1 MRSSVAEKKAGEF
14 LALADIRLNGDRPQ
28 DLRVLHPDFY
38 QRIVAEGSLGLGE
51 SYVDGWWECERLDRF
66 FHQILAAKLDQAAA
80 QSPTAI
86 LMSLKRRFFNLQTEA
101 GSLQVGQRHY
111 DVGNDL
117 FMGMLDP
124 SMTYTCGYWKDARDL
139 EDAQEAKLD
148 LVCRK
153 LGLKPGQRVLD
164 IGCGWGSFIKFAAER
179 YGIQAVGITISKEQQ
194 ALAKVACLGLPIDV
208 RLQDY
213 REVDESFD
221 HIVSLGMFEHVG
233 LKNHREYFEVA
244 HRCLKEK
251 GLFLLHTIA
260 SADTDNQP
268 DPWIERYIF
277 PNSMLPNAKNIVE
290 ASADLFR
297 AEDWHNL
304 GPDYDPTL
312 MAWFSNFE
320 RAWPQLRSQYSQRF
334 YRTWKY
340 YLLSCAGTF
349 RAGRNQVWQILYSRS
364 GDTPPARVTRA

>member
-1 MRSSVAEKKAGEF
+1 MPNNLAERKAGEF
-14 LALADIRLNGDRPQ
+14 LAVAGIRLNGDRPQ
-28 DLRVLHPDFY
+28 DIQVLHPDFY
-38 QRIVAEGSLGLGE
+38 RRIMTDGSLGLGE

-66 FHQILAAKLDQAAA
+66 FYQVLAAKLDQRAAK
-80 QSPTAI
+80 SPAA
-86 LMSLKRRFFNLQTEA
+86 LFMALKRRFLNLQTESGA
-101 GSLQVGQRHY
+101 FQVGERHY
-111 DVGNDL
+111 DIGNDL
-117 FMGMLDP
+117 FTGMLDAR
-124 SMTYTCGYWKDARDL
+124 MTYTCGYWKNAMDL
-139 EDAQEAKLD
+139 EEAQEAKLD

-153 LGLKPGQRVLD
+153 LNLRPGQRVLD

-179 YGIQAVGITISKEQQ
+179 YGVRAVGITISKEQR
-194 ALAKVACLGLPIDV
+194 ALGQHACQGLPVEI

-213 REVDESFD
+213 RDVDEKFD

-233 LKNHREYFEVA
+233 LKNHREYFKVA
-244 HRCLKEK
+244 RRCLREG

-268 DPWIERYIF
+268 DPWIEKYIF
-277 PNSMLPNAKNIVE
+277 PNSMLPNAKNIVD

-312 MAWFSNFE
+312 MAWSANFE
-320 RAWPQLRSQYSQRF
+320 RSWPSLKAQYSQRF
-334 YRTWKY
+334 YRAWKY

-364 GDTPPARVTRA
+364 GDQAPARVLRG